1 MKPGEDETQNAI
13 LRQVDAD
20 QIAAG
25 APILS
30 VLVSL
35 EGGLNSVT
43 EESIEKYKLRRPG
56 ERDTD
61 MIRRLR
67 EEAFAWAQTFKG
79 ALDE

>member
-1 MKPGEDETQNAI
+1 MKPGEDEMQNAI
-13 LRQVDAD
+13 LREVDAK

-35 EGGLNSVT
+35 EGELTSVT
-43 EESIEKYKLRRPG
+43 EESIEKYKLRKPG

-79 ALDE
+79 ESK

>member
-1 MKPGEDETQNAI
+1 MKEGEDQTQNEI

-30 VLVSL
+30 ILVTL
-35 EGGLNSVT
+35 GGGLCSVT

-67 EEAFAWAQTFKG
+67 EEAFAWARTFKV
-79 ALDE
+79 EPK